1 MIDSVVPP
9 GLPPGLPPLLAIVG
23 RPNVGKS
30 TLFNRLV
37 GKKLAIVDDTP
48 GVTRDRR
55 EADGHLGDLIFRV
68 MDTAGLENATDDSL
82 PARMRRQTEQAL
94 VEADVILFV
103 IDGRVGLTAD
113 DKHFA
118 NLLRRTSQPLL
129 LLVNKAEGQAGR
141 GGYLEAFELGI
152 GEPIPISAEHGEGM
166 ADLYQALRP
175 LVIPEGYDDPVDE
188 NAEPEEEAEALL
200 RPMQIAIC
208 GRPNVGKSTLINQ
221 LLGEDRLL
229 TGPEAGIT
237 RDSISVSFT
246 HRDREMKLFDTAG
259 MRRRPKSHEKLEKL
273 SVADS
278 LRSIQYA
285 EVVIVVIDGL
295 LGLDKQDLVIAS
307 DVVEEGRAIVLAV
320 NKWDA
325 VENKDERMKEIRDRL
340 SISLPQVVGIPVV
353 ACSGLTGRNLT
364 LLLDHTL
371 QAHKRWNFRV
381 NTSKLN
387 RWLEGALDQHQP
399 PLVSGRR
406 IKIRYGTQ
414 TKARPPTVTL
424 FCTKAEEL
432 PDSYTRYLVNSFRE
446 TFDLPG
452 VPIRIQLR
460 QTDNPYA
467 KD

>member
-1 MIDSVVPP
+1 MSDFT
-9 GLPPGLPPLLAIVG
+9 LPPIVAIVG

-55 EADGHLGDLIFRV
+55 EADGHLGDLEFRV

-94 VEADVILFV
+94 DDADIILFV
-103 IDGRVGLTAD
+103 IDGRAGVTAD
-113 DKHFA
+113 DTHFA
-118 NLLRRTSQPLL
+118 NLLRRSNQPIL
-129 LLVNKAEGQAGR
+129 LLVNKAEGQAARAGF
-141 GGYLEAFELGI
+141 LEAYELGI
-152 GEPIPISAEHGEGM
+152 GEPIPVSAEHGEGM

-175 LVIPEGYDDPVDE
+175 LILKDLPETDE
-188 NAEPEEEAEALL
+188 DEAEEEDEAAVAR
-200 RPMQIAIC
+200 RPLQVAIC
-208 GRPNVGKSTLINQ
+208 GRPNVGKSTMINQ

-259 MRRRPKSHEKLEKL
+259 LRRRPKVHDKLEKL
-273 SVADS
+273 SVADT

-285 EVVIVVIDGL
+285 EVVIMVIDGTQ
-295 LGLDKQDLVIAS
+295 GLDKQDLNIAS
-307 DVVEEGRAIVLAV
+307 SVIDEGRAIVLAV

-325 VENKDERMKEIRDRL
+325 VENKEERLQEIKDRL
-340 SISLPQVVGIPVV
+340 SISLTQVSGIPIVT
-353 ACSGLTGRNLT
+353 CSGLTGRSLNV
-364 LLLDHTL
+364 LLDQAL

-381 NTSKLN
+381 STAKVN
-387 RWLEGALDQHQP
+387 RWLEGALEAHQP

-414 TKARPPTVTL
+414 VKARPPTLAL
-424 FCTKAEEL
+424 FCTKASEL
-432 PDSYTRYLVNSFRE
+432 PDHYIRYLVNSFRD

-452 VPIRIQLR
+452 VPIRVVLR
-460 QTDNPYA
+460 QPDNPY
-467 KD
+467 DDD